1 MMKKLVLTEEEKYLQ
16 SQRVLE
22 KELTALKRQVSLF
35 LANLGSLLE
44 FLDFSVHRTRQSL

>member
-1 MMKKLVLTEEEKYLQ
+1 MMKKLVLTEEEKYLL

-35 LANLGSLLE
+35 LALGSLLE
-44 FLDFSVHRTRQSL
+44 SLDFSVHRT